1 MPRLEP
7 NPKSLTPRL
16 GISAKLAFSS
26 KPLKNERMVVIH
38 EEGGDFPP
46 YVPVAVSD
54 LTFPWA
60 HLTPHC
66 LHTGKALEPQGVGTV
81 LFVAVST
88 HFSSIWPKVRGQ
100 SHWHI

>member
-1 MPRLEP
+1 
-7 NPKSLTPRL
+7 
-16 GISAKLAFSS
+16 
-26 KPLKNERMVVIH
+26 MVVIH

-46 YVPVAVSD
+46 YVPAAVSD

-81 LFVAVST
+81 PFVAVST
-88 HFSSIWPKVRGQ
+88 QALLFNLAQ
-100 SHWHI
+100 SPGTKPLAHLKLRFKRHSTFKHYPLA